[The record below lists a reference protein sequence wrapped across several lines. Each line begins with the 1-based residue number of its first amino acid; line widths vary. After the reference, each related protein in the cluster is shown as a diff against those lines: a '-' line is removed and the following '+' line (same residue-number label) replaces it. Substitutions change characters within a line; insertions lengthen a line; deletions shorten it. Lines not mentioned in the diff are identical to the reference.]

1 MSRCGQSGYAQLA
14 KPGLPK
20 EEGADR
26 GDRERFGED
35 NVVDGWDIGDLKGIS
50 IASANASDGK
60 RRREVGDGDG
70 DGDAEREPSLLL
82 SSEPISSA

>member
-1 MSRCGQSGYAQLA
+1 MAPA
-14 KPGLPK
+14 K
-20 EEGADR
+20 
-26 GDRERFGED
+26 
-35 NVVDGWDIGDLKGIS
+35 
-50 IASANASDGK
+50 ASDGK